1 MEEEILPEELE
12 GDNPHQQLQDEELS
26 MARHEGREPEF
37 EHNQSRRHP
46 LSQVTNAVDIVSL
59 LPNRIDDDQENK
71 EFFSDDST
79 YDHREHAPIII
90 SDDNVEEEAP
100 LDDEGDYGEEEPQ
113 DDTFEFLLK
122 HGSKS

>member
-1 MEEEILPEELE
+1 MAKTGEKRVRFEDQQVHVSIELATPPIKLPPPTLLQGKNVFLESYSNSPEWTRFENPVVYMEEEILPEELE

-59 LPNRIDDDQENK
+59 LPNRM
-71 EFFSDDST
+71 
-79 YDHREHAPIII
+79 
-90 SDDNVEEEAP
+90 
-100 LDDEGDYGEEEPQ
+100 
-113 DDTFEFLLK
+113 
-122 HGSKS
+122 